1 MEEVEIPPWNSPKIM
16 NKKLIKRL
24 EIEILN
30 CKKQMR
36 ELEPHIY
43 SNASMAEVYN
53 RTLIK
58 KAILVDKY
66 KKILHPTPII
76 EKIASLLKF
85 KKDKKLICDYF
96 QSN

>member
-1 MEEVEIPPWNSPKIM
+1 M

-24 EIEILN
+24 EVEISN

-36 ELEPHIY
+36 ELEPYID

-58 KAILVDKY
+58 KAILLD
-66 KKILHPTPII
+66 
-76 EKIASLLKF
+76 
-85 KKDKKLICDYF
+85 
-96 QSN
+96 